1 MHLKRKLTY
10 AYVLSLKIVIK
21 RARCDAKKMM
31 SNRMSTILKYKN
43 QNKTTLDFWKS
54 IKVNIKREKQ
64 EKKVSLQSIFKLLW
78 SHGF

>member
-1 MHLKRKLTY
+1 
-10 AYVLSLKIVIK
+10 
-21 RARCDAKKMM
+21 M
-31 SNRMSTILKYKN
+31 SMILKYKN